1 MSTTPDTA
9 GSKGYE
15 LVVGMGVGLV
25 APLACFVVLAVLSRY
40 VLTVLIPGGVAFR
53 LRTVVAL
60 SICVNLLPAH
70 WYVRQDRLWRL
81 RGLVLITVLEVIA
94 FFVFYYWGPRE
105 MLLPV
110 G

>member
-1 MSTTPDTA
+1 MSTVPDRA
-9 GSKGYE
+9 GKGYE
-15 LVVGMGVGLV
+15 LAVGMVVGVL

-40 VLTVLIPGGVAFR
+40 VLAVLIPGGVAFR

-60 SICVNLLPAH
+60 SICINLLPAH
-70 WYVRQDRLWRL
+70 WYVRQDRVWRL
-81 RGLVLITVLEVIA
+81 RGLVLVTVLEVIA

-110 G
+110 D